1 MNRHTLS
8 RRRFLAAGAAA
19 TTAGL
24 ESLAHAYP
32 IRSANEKL
40 NIAMVGVGK
49 GGVGGVL
56 NLPRMARENIVAMC
70 DIDEQYAGPIFEKY
84 PKAKRWTDF
93 RRMLDRQKDIDA
105 VVVSTPDHS
114 HAVIA
119 ITAMRHG
126 KHVYCE
132 KPLARCIGEVRQM
145 REVARQTKV
154 ATQMGNHG
162 TYEPSFRRAVEIIQS
177 GAIGQVTQVHTW
189 SDRPLSFWKQSVAR
203 PNDTPRV
210 PAHLDW
216 DLFLGPAL
224 VRPYHPI
231 YHPFT
236 WRGWWDFGTGV
247 LGDII
252 CHTVNMAYLALD
264 LQYPTRIS
272 TRSEGLMAETAPKWA
287 EMVFEFPARG
297 KQPPVTV
304 TWYEA
309 GHKPPLALALGE
321 PLPGNGAL
329 LIGDKGRLLQTDMY
343 GAYHKLLPTD
353 RYADYMPPTQTLPRA
368 RIGHQQEWID
378 SAKTGS
384 PTMANFEYA
393 GRLTEAFL
401 VGNVALRTGQT
412 LQWDGEAMKATN
424 CPEAQ
429 RFVHPEYRK
438 GWSLD

>member
-19 TTAGL
+19 TTAGF

-70 DIDEQYAGPIFEKY
+70 DIDEQYAGPHFEKY

-189 SDRPLSFWKQSVAR
+189 SDRPLSFWKQSVTR
-203 PNDTPRV
+203 PKDTPRV

-216 DLFLGPAL
+216 DLFLGPAPL
-224 VRPYHPI
+224 RPYHPI

-329 LIGDKGRLLQTDMY
+329 LIGDKGRLLQPAMY

-353 RYADYMPPTQTLPRA
+353 HYADYTPPTQTLPRA

>member
-24 ESLAHAYP
+24 ESMAHAYP

-40 NIAMVGVGK
+40 NIAMVGVGQ

-70 DIDEQYAGPIFEKY
+70 AIDEQYAGPNFEKY

-119 ITAMRHG
+119 VTAMRHG

-145 REVARQTKV
+145 REVARETKV

-203 PNDTPRV
+203 PKDTPRV

-216 DLFLGPAL
+216 DLFLGPAPL
-224 VRPYHPI
+224 RPYHPI

-252 CHTVNMAYLALD
+252 CHTVNMAYLSLD

-304 TWYEA
+304 TWSAA
-309 GHKPPLALALGE
+309 GRTPPAGSSSA
-321 PLPGNGAL
+321 P
-329 LIGDKGRLLQTDMY
+329 
-343 GAYHKLLPTD
+343 
-353 RYADYMPPTQTLPRA
+353 PPTFCCSRSSPRPIRCTPTSPSSCLRSRA
-368 RIGHQQEWID
+368 TAPGDGRWC
-378 SAKTGS
+378 SASCACMTRS
-384 PTMANFEYA
+384 T
-393 GRLTEAFL
+393 R
-401 VGNVALRTGQT
+401 
-412 LQWDGEAMKATN
+412 
-424 CPEAQ
+424 
-429 RFVHPEYRK
+429 
-438 GWSLD
+438 

>member
-40 NIAMVGVGK
+40 NIAMVGVGQ

-56 NLPRMARENIVAMC
+56 NLPRMARENIVAIC
-70 DIDEQYAGPIFEKY
+70 DIDEQYAGPNFEKY

-119 ITAMRHG
+119 VTAMRHG

-132 KPLARCIGEVRQM
+132 KPLARCIGEVRRM

-189 SDRPLSFWKQSVAR
+189 SDRPLSFWKQSVTR
-203 PNDTPRV
+203 PKDTPRV

-216 DLFLGPAL
+216 DLFLGPAP

-309 GHKPPLALALGE
+309 GRKPPLALALGE

-353 RYADYMPPTQTLPRA
+353 RYSDYTPPAQTLPRA

-412 LQWDGEAMKATN
+412 LQWDGEAMQATN

>member
-1 MNRHTLS
+1 MNRHLS

-70 DIDEQYAGPIFEKY
+70 DIDEQYAGPNFEKY

-145 REVARQTKV
+145 REVARETKV

-216 DLFLGPAL
+216 DLFLGPAPL
-224 VRPYHPI
+224 RPYHPI

-252 CHTVNMAYLALD
+252 CHTVNMAYLSLD

-309 GHKPPLALALGE
+309 GRKPPLALALGE

-353 RYADYMPPTQTLPRA
+353 RYADYTPPAQTLPRA

-384 PTMANFEYA
+384 STMANFEYA

-429 RFVHPEYRK
+429 QFVHPEYRK

>member
-8 RRRFLAAGAAA
+8 SRRFLAAGAAA

-70 DIDEQYAGPIFEKY
+70 DIDEQYAGPNFEKY

-162 TYEPSFRRAVEIIQS
+162 SYDPRCRRAVEIIQA
-177 GAIGQVTQVHTW
+177 GASGQVTQVHTW
-189 SDRPLSFWKQSVAR
+189 SDRPLSFWKQSGAR

-309 GHKPPLALALGE
+309 GRKPPLSLALGE

-353 RYADYMPPTQTLPRA
+353 RYADYTPPAKTLPRA

-393 GRLTEAFL
+393 GRLTDAFL

>member
-40 NIAMVGVGK
+40 NIAMVGVGQ

-56 NLPRMARENIVAMC
+56 NLPRMARENIVAIC
-70 DIDEQYAGPIFEKY
+70 DIDEQYAGPNFEKY

-119 ITAMRHG
+119 VTAMRHG

-132 KPLARCIGEVRQM
+132 KPLARCIGEVRRM
-145 REVARQTKV
+145 REVARQTQV

-189 SDRPLSFWKQSVAR
+189 SDRPLSFWKQSVTR
-203 PNDTPRV
+203 PKDTPRV

-216 DLFLGPAL
+216 DLFLGPAP

-309 GHKPPLALALGE
+309 GRKPPLALALGE

-343 GAYHKLLPTD
+343 GAYHKLLPTE
-353 RYADYMPPTQTLPRA
+353 RYSDYPPPAQTLPRA

-401 VGNVALRTGQT
+401 VGNVALRTGQP
-412 LQWDGEAMKATN
+412 LQWDGEAMHATN

>member
-70 DIDEQYAGPIFEKY
+70 DIDEQYAGPNFEKY

-145 REVARQTKV
+145 REVARETKV

-216 DLFLGPAL
+216 DLFLGPAP

-309 GHKPPLALALGE
+309 GRKPPLSLALGE

-343 GAYHKLLPTD
+343 GAYHKLLPAN
-353 RYADYMPPTQTLPRA
+353 RYVDYTPPAQTLPRA

-384 PTMANFEYA
+384 STMANFEYA

-412 LQWDGEAMKATN
+412 LQWDGEAMQATN

-429 RFVHPEYRK
+429 QFVHPEYRK

>member
-32 IRSANEKL
+32 IRSANQKL

-70 DIDEQYAGPIFEKY
+70 DIDEQYAGPNFEKY
-84 PKAKRWTDF
+84 PKARRWTDF

-203 PNDTPRV
+203 PKDTPRV

-216 DLFLGPAL
+216 DLFLGPAP

-353 RYADYMPPTQTLPRA
+353 HYADYTPPAQTLPRA

>member
-1 MNRHTLS
+1 
-8 RRRFLAAGAAA
+8 
-19 TTAGL
+19 
-24 ESLAHAYP
+24 
-32 IRSANEKL
+32 
-40 NIAMVGVGK
+40 
-49 GGVGGVL
+49 
-56 NLPRMARENIVAMC
+56 MAR
-70 DIDEQYAGPIFEKY
+70 
-84 PKAKRWTDF
+84 PK
-93 RRMLDRQKDIDA
+93 
-105 VVVSTPDHS
+105 
-114 HAVIA
+114 
-119 ITAMRHG
+119 
-126 KHVYCE
+126 
-132 KPLARCIGEVRQM
+132 
-145 REVARQTKV
+145 
-154 ATQMGNHG
+154 
-162 TYEPSFRRAVEIIQS
+162 
-177 GAIGQVTQVHTW
+177 
-189 SDRPLSFWKQSVAR
+189 
-203 PNDTPRV
+203 DTPRV

-216 DLFLGPAL
+216 DLFLGPAP

-309 GHKPPLALALGE
+309 GRKPPLALALGE

-353 RYADYMPPTQTLPRA
+353 RYSDYTPPAQTLPRA

-412 LQWDGEAMKATN
+412 LQWDGEAMQATN

>member
-70 DIDEQYAGPIFEKY
+70 DIDEQYAGPNFEKY

-132 KPLARCIGEVRQM
+132 KPLARCIGEVRRM
-145 REVARQTKV
+145 REAARETKV

-203 PNDTPRV
+203 PKNTPPV
-210 PAHLDW
+210 PAHLGW
-216 DLFLGPAL
+216 DLFLGPAP

-304 TWYEA
+304 TWYES
-309 GHKPPLALALGE
+309 GRKPPMGLALGE

-343 GAYHKLLPTD
+343 GAYHKLLPAN
-353 RYADYMPPTQTLPRA
+353 RYADYTPPAQTLPRA

-412 LQWDGEAMKATN
+412 LEWDGESMKATN

>member
-8 RRRFLAAGAAA
+8 SRRFLAAGAAA

-70 DIDEQYAGPIFEKY
+70 AIDEQYAGPNFEKY

-132 KPLARCIGEVRQM
+132 KPLARCIGEVRRM

-154 ATQMGNHG
+154 VTQMGNHG

-189 SDRPLSFWKQSVAR
+189 SDRPLSFWKQSGAR

-216 DLFLGPAL
+216 DLFLGPAPL
-224 VRPYHPI
+224 RPYHPI
-231 YHPFT
+231 YHHFT
-236 WRGWWDFGTGV
+236 WRG
-247 LGDII
+247 
-252 CHTVNMAYLALD
+252 
-264 LQYPTRIS
+264 
-272 TRSEGLMAETAPKWA
+272 
-287 EMVFEFPARG
+287 
-297 KQPPVTV
+297 
-304 TWYEA
+304 
-309 GHKPPLALALGE
+309 
-321 PLPGNGAL
+321 
-329 LIGDKGRLLQTDMY
+329 
-343 GAYHKLLPTD
+343 
-353 RYADYMPPTQTLPRA
+353 
-368 RIGHQQEWID
+368 
-378 SAKTGS
+378 
-384 PTMANFEYA
+384 
-393 GRLTEAFL
+393 
-401 VGNVALRTGQT
+401 
-412 LQWDGEAMKATN
+412 
-424 CPEAQ
+424 
-429 RFVHPEYRK
+429 
-438 GWSLD
+438 

>member
-70 DIDEQYAGPIFEKY
+70 DIDEQYAGPNFEKY

-119 ITAMRHG
+119 VTAMRHG

-132 KPLARCIGEVRQM
+132 KPLARCIGEVRRM

-203 PNDTPRV
+203 PKDTPRV

-216 DLFLGPAL
+216 DLFLGPAP

-309 GHKPPLALALGE
+309 GRKPPLALALGE

-353 RYADYMPPTQTLPRA
+353 RYADYTPPAQTLPRA

-384 PTMANFEYA
+384 STMANFEYA

>member
-40 NIAMVGVGK
+40 NIAMVGVGQ

-56 NLPRMARENIVAMC
+56 NLPRMARENIVAIC
-70 DIDEQYAGPIFEKY
+70 DIDEQYAGPNFEKY

-119 ITAMRHG
+119 VTAMRHG

-132 KPLARCIGEVRQM
+132 KPLARCIGEVRRM

-189 SDRPLSFWKQSVAR
+189 SDRPLSFWKQSVTR
-203 PNDTPRV
+203 PKDTPRV

-216 DLFLGPAL
+216 DLFLGPAPL
-224 VRPYHPI
+224 RPYHPI

-309 GHKPPLALALGE
+309 GRKPPLALALGE

-353 RYADYMPPTQTLPRA
+353 RYSDYTPPAQTLPRA

-412 LQWDGEAMKATN
+412 LQWDGEAMQATN

>member
-40 NIAMVGVGK
+40 NIAMVGVGQ

-56 NLPRMARENIVAMC
+56 NLPRMARENIVAIC
-70 DIDEQYAGPIFEKY
+70 DIDEQYAGPNFEKY

-119 ITAMRHG
+119 VTAMRHG

-132 KPLARCIGEVRQM
+132 KPLARCIGEVRRM

-189 SDRPLSFWKQSVAR
+189 SDRPLSFWKQSVTR
-203 PNDTPRV
+203 PKDTPRV

-216 DLFLGPAL
+216 DLFLGPAPL
-224 VRPYHPI
+224 RPYHPI

-309 GHKPPLALALGE
+309 GRKPPLALALGE

-329 LIGDKGRLLQTDMY
+329 LIGDKGQLLQTDMY

-353 RYADYMPPTQTLPRA
+353 RYSDYTPPAQTLPRA

-412 LQWDGEAMKATN
+412 LQWDGEAMQATN

>member
-1 MNRHTLS
+1 MNKQTVS
-8 RRRFLAAGAAA
+8 RRHFLAAGAVA

-24 ESLAHAYP
+24 ESLAHASP
-32 IRSANEKL
+32 IRSANDQL
-40 NIAMVGVGK
+40 NIALVGVGK

-56 NLPRMARENIVAMC
+56 NLPRMAGENIVAMC
-70 DIDEQYAGPIFEKY
+70 DVDQQYAGPNFEKY
-84 PKAKRWTDF
+84 PKARRWTDF

-132 KPLARCIGEVRQM
+132 KPLARTIGEVRRM
-145 REVARQTKV
+145 REVARETKV

-162 TYEPSFRRAVEIIQS
+162 TYEPTFRKAVEIIQS

-203 PNDTPRV
+203 PKNTPPV

-216 DLFLGPAL
+216 DLFLGPAPA
-224 VRPYHPI
+224 RPYHPI

-264 LQYPTRIS
+264 LQFPTRVS
-272 TRSEGLMAETAPKWA
+272 TRSEGLMAETAPRWA

-309 GHKPPLALALGE
+309 GRKPPGGLALGE
-321 PLPGNGAL
+321 PLPSNGSL
-329 LIGDKGRLLQTDMY
+329 LIGDQGRLLQTDMY
-343 GAYHKLLPTD
+343 GAYHKLLPAD
-353 RYADYMPPTQTLPRA
+353 RYTGYTPPAPTLPRA

-384 PTMANFEYA
+384 PTMSNFEYS

-412 LQWDGEAMKATN
+412 LQWDGEAMKAAN
-424 CPEAQ
+424 CPEAE

>member
-70 DIDEQYAGPIFEKY
+70 DIDEQYAGPNFEKY

-189 SDRPLSFWKQSVAR
+189 SDRPLSFWKQSVTR
-203 PNDTPRV
+203 PKDTPRV

-309 GHKPPLALALGE
+309 GRKPPLALALGE

-353 RYADYMPPTQTLPRA
+353 RYSDYTPPAQTLPRA

>member
-1 MNRHTLS
+1 
-8 RRRFLAAGAAA
+8 
-19 TTAGL
+19 
-24 ESLAHAYP
+24 
-32 IRSANEKL
+32 
-40 NIAMVGVGK
+40 
-49 GGVGGVL
+49 
-56 NLPRMARENIVAMC
+56 MC

-203 PNDTPRV
+203 PKDTPRV
-210 PAHLDW
+210 PAHLAW
-216 DLFLGPAL
+216 DLFLGPAP

-309 GHKPPLALALGE
+309 GRKPPLSLALGE

-353 RYADYMPPTQTLPRA
+353 RYSDYTPPAQTLPRA

-412 LQWDGEAMKATN
+412 LQWDGEAMKAAN

>member
-40 NIAMVGVGK
+40 NIAMVGVGQ

-70 DIDEQYAGPIFEKY
+70 DIDEQYAGPNFEKY
-84 PKAKRWTDF
+84 PGAKRWTDF

-132 KPLARCIGEVRQM
+132 KPLARCIGEVRRM
-145 REVARQTKV
+145 REVARETKV

-189 SDRPLSFWKQSVAR
+189 SDRPLSFWKQSVTR
-203 PNDTPRV
+203 PKDTPRV

-216 DLFLGPAL
+216 DLFLGPAPL
-224 VRPYHPI
+224 RPYHPI

-309 GHKPPLALALGE
+309 GRKPPLALALGE

-329 LIGDKGRLLQTDMY
+329 LIGDKGQLLQTDMY

-353 RYADYMPPTQTLPRA
+353 RYSDYTPPAQTLPRA

-412 LQWDGEAMKATN
+412 LQWDGEAMQATN

>member
-1 MNRHTLS
+1 
-8 RRRFLAAGAAA
+8 
-19 TTAGL
+19 
-24 ESLAHAYP
+24 
-32 IRSANEKL
+32 
-40 NIAMVGVGK
+40 
-49 GGVGGVL
+49 
-56 NLPRMARENIVAMC
+56 
-70 DIDEQYAGPIFEKY
+70 
-84 PKAKRWTDF
+84 
-93 RRMLDRQKDIDA
+93 
-105 VVVSTPDHS
+105 
-114 HAVIA
+114 
-119 ITAMRHG
+119 
-126 KHVYCE
+126 
-132 KPLARCIGEVRQM
+132 
-145 REVARQTKV
+145 
-154 ATQMGNHG
+154 
-162 TYEPSFRRAVEIIQS
+162 
-177 GAIGQVTQVHTW
+177 
-189 SDRPLSFWKQSVAR
+189 
-203 PNDTPRV
+203 
-210 PAHLDW
+210 
-216 DLFLGPAL
+216 
-224 VRPYHPI
+224 
-231 YHPFT
+231 
-236 WRGWWDFGTGV
+236 
-247 LGDII
+247 
-252 CHTVNMAYLALD
+252 
-264 LQYPTRIS
+264 
-272 TRSEGLMAETAPKWA
+272 MAETAPKWA

-309 GHKPPLALALGE
+309 GRKPPLSLALGE

-353 RYADYMPPTQTLPRA
+353 RYADYTPPAQTLPRA

>member
-32 IRSANEKL
+32 IRSANQKL

-70 DIDEQYAGPIFEKY
+70 DIDEQYAGPNFEKY
-84 PKAKRWTDF
+84 PKARRWTDF

-203 PNDTPRV
+203 PKDTPRV

-216 DLFLGPAL
+216 DLFLGPAP

-353 RYADYMPPTQTLPRA
+353 HYADYTPPAQTLPRA

-401 VGNVALRTGQT
+401 VGDVALRTGQT

>member
-1 MNRHTLS
+1 MNRHLS

-70 DIDEQYAGPIFEKY
+70 DIDEQYAGPNFEKY

-145 REVARQTKV
+145 REVARETKV

-210 PAHLDW
+210 PDHLDW
-216 DLFLGPAL
+216 DLFLGPAP

-309 GHKPPLALALGE
+309 GRKPPLSLALGE

-353 RYADYMPPTQTLPRA
+353 RYADYTPPAQTLPRA

-384 PTMANFEYA
+384 STMANFEYA

-429 RFVHPEYRK
+429 QFVHPEYRK

>member
-1 MNRHTLS
+1 MNRNTLS

-19 TTAGL
+19 TTASL

-70 DIDEQYAGPIFEKY
+70 DIDEQYAGPNFEKY

-132 KPLARCIGEVRQM
+132 KPLARCIGEVRRM
-145 REVARQTKV
+145 REAARETKV

-203 PNDTPRV
+203 PKNTPSV

-216 DLFLGPAL
+216 DLFLGPAP

-231 YHPFT
+231 YHPFS

-304 TWYEA
+304 TWYESGRRPPA
-309 GHKPPLALALGE
+309 GLALGE

-343 GAYHKLLPTD
+343 GAYHKLLPAN
-353 RYADYMPPTQTLPRA
+353 RYADYTPPAQTLTRA

-412 LQWDGEAMKATN
+412 LEWDGESMKATN